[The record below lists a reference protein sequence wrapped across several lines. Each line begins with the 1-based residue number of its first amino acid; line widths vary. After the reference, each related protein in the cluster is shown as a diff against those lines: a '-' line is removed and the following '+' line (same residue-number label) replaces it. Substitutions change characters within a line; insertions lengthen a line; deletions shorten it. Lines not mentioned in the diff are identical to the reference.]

1 MVPKGANSVGRFSSE
16 FQVANYR
23 DVIKAEEGQLVEDKV
38 RRLNVR
44 GWASQGSLLVL
55 SLVSW

>member
-1 MVPKGANSVGRFSSE
+1 MVPKRANNVGRFPIE

-23 DVIKAEEGQLVEDKV
+23 DVIKAEEGHLADDKV

-44 GWASQGSLLVL
+44 GWANQGSLLVL